1 MVDGVQIVGKNE
13 IKFFNGDYASE
24 KGCIYKI
31 FRDLLLIILS

>member
-24 KGCIYKI
+24 KVVFIGYSGTC
-31 FRDLLLIILS
+31 S